1 MISGAILLMTI
12 EYVCV
17 THPLPRGG
25 TDCVQQRSL
34 NLETKL
40 ITGRFQ
46 DFTLRLPY
54 KTPQLNSRIARVS
67 CG

>member
-1 MISGAILLMTI
+1 MINGAILLMTI
-12 EYVCV
+12 EYVGV

-40 ITGRFQ
+40 ITGA
-46 DFTLRLPY
+46 LH
-54 KTPQLNSRIARVS
+54 KKVMI
-67 CG
+67 